1 MSRDST
7 VKLLKSKDKKESEK
21 QSEKKKTFYFQMG
34 NNKTNS

>member
-21 QSEKKKTFYFQMG
+21 QSEKKKDILFSNGQQ
-34 NNKTNS
+34 